1 MFVTKLPKFLPAKA
15 NLSTHSF
22 KKHFLGY
29 LPTNTSCS
37 CYTQKGFDQ
46 LIFAI
51 NYYVGVGYLLGSS
64 FANQLRSSMGN
75 YSKKSGPWEF
85 PSEHWWC
92 CSGYP
97 TWTEQTQHSGLDWTQ
112 LSGQCPKVRVCAWL
126 EISSTVVG
134 CQTGRWTSSWPK
146 WEPPFSQHAAPRH
159 QGFQMVS
166 QWFSAGYMG
175 MVFPQ
180 EKIEAT
186 TPWPAKPPKPS
197 EPPADVPA
205 ALARNINHGSSRA
218 AKCDGDVI
226 LFVKKFI
233 SDDELS
239 QEPLLVMN
247 ETRAS
252 GFSLVPTTKIFAW
265 YLATVKQ
272 FFGPLLQDL
281 VKRCLN

>member
-1 MFVTKLPKFLPAKA
+1 MKLCCLACLRKSHTHCRIGNCAWLSHTFVGGNRCLLPNCQNFYPAKA

-51 NYYVGVGYLLGSS
+51 NYYVGVGYFLGSS

-112 LSGQCPKVRVCAWL
+112 LSGQCPKVRVC
-126 EISSTVVG
+126 SM
-134 CQTGRWTSSWPK
+134 TGDLIY
-146 WEPPFSQHAAPRH
+146 RH
-159 QGFQMVS
+159 WVS
-166 QWFSAGYMG
+166 NWKVDF
-175 MVFPQ
+175 
-180 EKIEAT
+180 
-186 TPWPAKPPKPS
+186 
-197 EPPADVPA
+197 
-205 ALARNINHGSSRA
+205 
-218 AKCDGDVI
+218 
-226 LFVKKFI
+226 
-233 SDDELS
+233 
-239 QEPLLVMN
+239 
-247 ETRAS
+247 
-252 GFSLVPTTKIFAW
+252 
-265 YLATVKQ
+265 
-272 FFGPLLQDL
+272 
-281 VKRCLN
+281 

>member
-1 MFVTKLPKFLPAKA
+1 
-15 NLSTHSF
+15 
-22 KKHFLGY
+22 
-29 LPTNTSCS
+29 
-37 CYTQKGFDQ
+37 
-46 LIFAI
+46 
-51 NYYVGVGYLLGSS
+51 
-64 FANQLRSSMGN
+64 
-75 YSKKSGPWEF
+75 
-85 PSEHWWC
+85 
-92 CSGYP
+92 
-97 TWTEQTQHSGLDWTQ
+97 
-112 LSGQCPKVRVCAWL
+112 
-126 EISSTVVG
+126 
-134 CQTGRWTSSWPK
+134 
-146 WEPPFSQHAAPRH
+146 
-159 QGFQMVS
+159 
-166 QWFSAGYMG
+166 MG

-281 VKRCLN
+281 VKRCLKFFQTEIHKVVQPIYHIWFLKYVLI